1 MSIGVDRP
9 ANVSSSPRGTSSLD
23 LEPQDEL
30 WVVEPPRGQWR
41 VKVRRF
47 RRTFRD
53 PAVAIPAAVLVI
65 MVGACFLGPTI
76 GGLPSP
82 NVGLFTQTF
91 LPIGSSGHLL
101 GTNEFGNDELSRI
114 LHGGQVSI
122 VVGIGATAIG
132 FLIGTVLGMT
142 AGFFGGFIEATIM
155 RIIDTLLAFPG
166 LILALAIADYLGPSE
181 HSTIFAISFFGISIY
196 ARLSR
201 SQTLGVRHRDFVT
214 AARSNGA
221 PSRKIIFGHILPNV
235 LPPLLAYAMITI
247 GVAMLVEAGLSYL
260 GLGIRPPQPSWGNM
274 IANGEPT
281 MGAHPWLVVLP
292 SLFLLV
298 TVMSLNLLADAL
310 RRRLAFDR

>member
-1 MSIGVDRP
+1 MSIG
-9 ANVSSSPRGTSSLD
+9 LD
-23 LEPQDEL
+23 LPASASGTGGATALTLEPRDEL

-41 VKVRRF
+41 TKVRRF
-47 RRTFRD
+47 ARTFRD
-53 PAVAIPAAVLVI
+53 PAVAIPAVVLVI
-65 MVGACFLGPTI
+65 IVGSCFLGPTI
-76 GGLPSP
+76 GRLPSP
-82 NVGLFTQTF
+82 NVGLFTQLF
-91 LPIGSSGHLL
+91 LPIGSAGHIL
-101 GTNEFGNDELSRI
+101 GTNALGNDTLSRL

-132 FLIGTVLGMT
+132 FFIGTILGMT
-142 AGFFGGFIEATIM
+142 AGFFGGFIEATVM
-155 RIIDTLLAFPG
+155 RLIDTLLAFPG

-281 MGAHPWLVVLP
+281 MAKYPTLVVLP

-310 RRRLAFDR
+310 RRRLAYDR